1 MKKRYMKPIV
11 GVLDVDFQTPIL
23 STSRPSYQI
32 KYSGTDA
39 EALTKKSSWDSS
51 QWQ

>member
-11 GVLDVDFQTPIL
+11 GVLDVEIQSPIL
-23 STSRPSYQI
+23 SISSQSYKI
-32 KYSGTDA
+32 NNLGTDA
-39 EALTKKSSWDSS
+39 EALTKKSGWDSS

>member
-11 GVLDVDFQTPIL
+11 GVLEVDVQSQIL
-23 STSRPSYQI
+23 SSSGQSYQI
-32 KYSGTDA
+32 KNCGTDA
-39 EALTKKSSWDSS
+39 EALTKKSGWDSS